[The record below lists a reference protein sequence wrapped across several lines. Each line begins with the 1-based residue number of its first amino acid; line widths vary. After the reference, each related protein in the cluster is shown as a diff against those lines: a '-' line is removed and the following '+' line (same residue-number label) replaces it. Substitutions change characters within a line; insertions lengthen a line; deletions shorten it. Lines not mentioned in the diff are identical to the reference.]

1 MFQSSGIHGPVLGP
15 VGSLVVDLVL
25 LGVVFWCFLS
35 PDMRRIPNVITL
47 VSLVAGISLMRVL
60 MAPLPNIQPVSVAAI
75 LVGAQL
81 GIRRGISFAILVSL
95 TSNLF
100 LGDGIWTLYQ
110 ALGWSTL
117 AVIGSASGIVKNNQF
132 NPKTGYI
139 VSVLSAFLF
148 GIITS
153 LSVIGTVSLAEFYSY
168 WINGLPYDLLHGLG
182 NLTFMA
188 WTGAWFNRQLSYQQQ
203 LENME
208 QRAVETYAIRT

>member
-81 GIRRGISFAILVSL
+81 GVRRGISFAILVSL

-132 NPKTGYI
+132 NLKTGYI

-153 LSVIGTVSLAEFYSY
+153 LSVIGTVSLVEFYYY

>member
-1 MFQSSGIHGPVLGP
+1 
-15 VGSLVVDLVL
+15 
-25 LGVVFWCFLS
+25 
-35 PDMRRIPNVITL
+35 
-47 VSLVAGISLMRVL
+47 
-60 MAPLPNIQPVSVAAI
+60 MAPIPNIQPVSIAAI

-81 GIRRGISFAILVSL
+81 GVRRGISFAILVTL
-95 TSNLF
+95 TSNFF

-117 AVIGSASGIVKNNQF
+117 AVIGSASNIVQNNQL
-132 NPKTGYI
+132 NLKAGYI
-139 VSVLSAFLF
+139 VSVFSAFLF

-153 LSVIGTVSLAEFYSY
+153 LSLIGTVSLVEFYSY
-168 WINGLPYDLLHGLG
+168 WINGLPYDLLHALG

-208 QRAVETYAIRT
+208 QRAVETYVIRT

>member
-1 MFQSSGIHGPVLGP
+1 MFQSTGVHGPVLGP
-15 VGSLVVDLVL
+15 AGSLVVDLLL

-47 VSLVAGISLMRVL
+47 VSIVAGISLLRVL
-60 MAPLPNIQPVSVAAI
+60 MAPIPNIQPVSIAAI

-81 GIRRGISFAILVSL
+81 GVRRGISFAILVTL
-95 TSNLF
+95 TSNFF

-110 ALGWSTL
+110 ALGWSAL
-117 AVIGSASGIVKNNQF
+117 AVIGSASNIVQNNQL
-132 NPKTGYI
+132 NLKAGYI
-139 VSVLSAFLF
+139 VSVFSAFLF

-153 LSVIGTVSLAEFYSY
+153 LSLIGTVSVVEFYSY
-168 WINGLPYDLLHGLG
+168 WINGLPYDLLHALG

-208 QRAVETYAIRT
+208 QRAVETYVIRT